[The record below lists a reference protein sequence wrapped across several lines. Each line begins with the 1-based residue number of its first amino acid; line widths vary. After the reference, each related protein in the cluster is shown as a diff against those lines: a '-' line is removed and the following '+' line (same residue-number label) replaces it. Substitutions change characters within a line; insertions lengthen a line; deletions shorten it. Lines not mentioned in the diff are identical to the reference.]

1 MSTTKETAA
10 EKLVKA
16 TTIGAVLRL
25 IASGEVTEE
34 QGEKRIEELTGKIVA
49 KRDIYFKVSEK
60 GAVSV
65 YGLQKQFPVTL
76 YLGQWERLLARIDGD
91 DGLKSFINANREKLS
106 VKPAKT

>member
-1 MSTTKETAA
+1 MSNNKESTA

-34 QGEKRIEELTGKIVA
+34 QGEKRIAELTA
-49 KRDIYFKVSEK
+49 KVTPTREIYFKVSEK

-76 YLGQWERLLARIDGD
+76 YLGQWERLLTRIDGD
-91 DGLKSFINANREKLS
+91 DGLKAFIEKNRDKLS